1 MALQLVLDSNG
12 NYVYQ
17 DVRTS
22 QQNITSKDFEAYEGD
37 TKTTLATGGT
47 NLGTQTDKLI
57 RELPGTLTTDV
68 DPVTGEVTTK
78 GRTQQVAIEQK
89 PMDVNKVDLRD
100 ELLSA
105 SKQLFT
111 ANISKHVLN
120 IEVLLQKQV
129 GVAEHPDIMETIQKE
144 MEQIAHYK
152 DLVDVVENY
161 FE

>member
-1 MALQLVLDSNG
+1 MLEENNMAVE
-12 NYVYQ
+12 
-17 DVRTS
+17 
-22 QQNITSKDFEAYEGD
+22 K
-37 TKTTLATGGT
+37 K
-47 NLGTQTDKLI
+47 
-57 RELPGTLTTDV
+57 P
-68 DPVTGEVTTK
+68 
-78 GRTQQVAIEQK
+78 IE
-89 PMDVNKVDLRD
+89 VNKVDLRD

-129 GVAEHPDIMETIQKE
+129 GVAEHPDIMETIEKE